1 LMGEAIDRE
10 KVAAEL
16 KGTTLRV
23 YWYALKKDKIGV
35 RELQRGLG
43 LSSPSVALHHIDKLV
58 RMNLLVKGEDGSYHI
73 TEKVEV
79 DIVKQFVRLGG
90 FMIPRFLF
98 YAAYFT
104 TLLASYLIVR
114 RLTLDFDNFMF
125 LILGVS
131 ALLMAWYE
139 TMKAWSRRPL

>member
-1 LMGEAIDRE
+1 MGEAIDRE
-10 KVAAEL
+10 KAASEL

-23 YWYALKKDKIGV
+23 YWYALKKDKVGV
-35 RELQRGLG
+35 REVQRALR

-58 RMNLLVKGEDGSYHI
+58 RMSLLIRTDDGSYQI

-79 DIVKQFVRLGG
+79 DIVKQFVRVRG

-104 TLLASYLIVR
+104 TLLLSYLLVR

-125 LILGVS
+125 LILGISVVF
-131 ALLMAWYE
+131 MAWYE
-139 TMKAWSRRPL
+139 TIKAWSRRPF

>member
-1 LMGEAIDRE
+1 MGEAIDRE
-10 KVAAEL
+10 KVAADL

-23 YWYALKKDKIGV
+23 YWYALKKNKIGV

-104 TLLASYLIVR
+104 TMLVSYLIVR

-139 TMKAWSRRPL
+139 TIKAWSRRPL